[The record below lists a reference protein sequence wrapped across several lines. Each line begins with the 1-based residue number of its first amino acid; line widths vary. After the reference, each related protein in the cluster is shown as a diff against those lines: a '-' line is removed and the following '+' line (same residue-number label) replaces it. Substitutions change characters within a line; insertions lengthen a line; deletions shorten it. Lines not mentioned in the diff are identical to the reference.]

1 MALTSRNLATLVLL
15 VVLASMAAQSW
26 AQNSQRAPSPARN
39 SHGGG
44 GDPTSRT
51 RSQSPSRGGAG
62 SGDART
68 DRRRRPDRP
77 RTPAGSP
84 NATYDYFIL
93 SQQWSPG
100 ICAAEPQCVS
110 TSKKNYWTI
119 HGLWPAGDNTSPSFC
134 VDEQF
139 NGRVLDPI
147 KRDLNKYWPSLTSAE
162 ARYFTFWRHQ
172 WQKHGTCAGDV
183 PALNGL
189 FKFFNSTLA
198 VYKKYNI
205 FEFLSNSLIRP
216 SVVRTY
222 SVSEI
227 RNALSDDI
235 RQKVNIVCSQRVP
248 NRDAPVLT
256 EIRFCLDKNLEP
268 VNCQGK
274 NGGCGR
280 RNYYLPARP

>member
-15 VVLASMAAQSW
+15 AVLASMTAQSW
-26 AQNSQRAPSPARN
+26 AQNAQRASSPSRN
-39 SHGGG
+39 PHGG
-44 GDPTSRT
+44 PASHT
-51 RSQSPSRGGAG
+51 RSHSPSRGGAA
-62 SGDART
+62 DART
-68 DRRRRPDRP
+68 DRRRRPERP

-100 ICAAEPQCVS
+100 ICAIEPQVPTIFVS
-110 TSKKNYWTI
+110 SGAPEYAPSNHSASRRARKNYWTI

-172 WQKHGTCAGDV
+172 WQKHGTCAGD
-183 PALNGL
+183 
-189 FKFFNSTLA
+189 
-198 VYKKYNI
+198 YNI

-222 SVSEI
+222 SAAEI

-235 RQKVNIVCSQRVP
+235 RQKVNIVCSQRVQ

-280 RNYYLPARP
+280 RNYYLPSRP

>member
-15 VVLASMAAQSW
+15 AVLASMTAQSKEQWEAAMRSSAPEVQDQILDW
-26 AQNSQRAPSPARN
+26 AKRC
-39 SHGGG
+39 
-44 GDPTSRT
+44 
-51 RSQSPSRGGAG
+51 
-62 SGDART
+62 
-68 DRRRRPDRP
+68 
-77 RTPAGSP
+77 
-84 NATYDYFIL
+84 I
-93 SQQWSPG
+93 
-100 ICAAEPQCVS
+100 S

-139 NGRVLDPI
+139 NGRVLD
-147 KRDLNKYWPSLTSAE
+147 
-162 ARYFTFWRHQ
+162 

-222 SVSEI
+222 SAAEI

-280 RNYYLPARP
+280 RNYYLPSRP